1 MITLGTDTLQ
11 LFFTNLT
18 GRRVKFTTT
27 HYYAPND
34 TLVIPMGVSSICY
47 CPLGPMAT
55 PLDETRPCLIA
66 NSSDTKIEIITSEDM
81 PQSVIYIQ
89 LSSKSMPPT
98 LRNLTTTMVR
108 DQVASLHRLDQK
120 LFTSTEL
127 PKRLVDEICDT
138 SLDLQPDADRKN
150 SKQQFRCPCRSHAL
164 SYCFD
169 NWTFNPS
176 RSVPYTKPRGTN
188 RRYRKLKPHRWDL
201 VFHLYQC
208 SLYVTYCQNNL

>member
-1 MITLGTDTLQ
+1 
-11 LFFTNLT
+11 
-18 GRRVKFTTT
+18 
-27 HYYAPND
+27 
-34 TLVIPMGVSSICY
+34 
-47 CPLGPMAT
+47 
-55 PLDETRPCLIA
+55 
-66 NSSDTKIEIITSEDM
+66 M
-81 PQSVIYIQ
+81 PQSVSYIQ
-89 LSSKSMPPT
+89 LSSKSVPPS

-150 SKQQFRCPCRSHAL
+150 SKQQFRCPCRSYAL

-176 RSVPYTKPRGTN
+176 RSVPYAKSRDTN
-188 RRYRKLKPHRWDL
+188 RRYRKLKTIRWNL
-201 VFHLYQC
+201 VLLLDQC
-208 SLYVTYCQNNL
+208 NHYVTFCIVIICVISEYTLCQSISLSAPPF

>member
-1 MITLGTDTLQ
+1 MEGIKETSQVEMITLGTDTLR

-18 GRRVKFTTT
+18 GRKVRFTIT

-66 NSSDTKIEIITSEDM
+66 NSSDTKIEIITDEDM

-89 LSSKSMPPT
+89 LSSKSIPQS

-164 SYCFD
+164 STCFD

-176 RSVPYTKPRGTN
+176 RSVPYAKSQHTN
-188 RRYRKLKPHRWDL
+188 RRYRKLKTHR
-201 VFHLYQC
+201 
-208 SLYVTYCQNNL
+208 